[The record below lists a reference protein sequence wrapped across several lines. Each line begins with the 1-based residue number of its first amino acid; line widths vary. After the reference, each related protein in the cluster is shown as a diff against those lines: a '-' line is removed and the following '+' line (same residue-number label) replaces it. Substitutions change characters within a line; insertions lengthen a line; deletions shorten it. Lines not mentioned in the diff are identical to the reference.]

1 MKRKCTGSVLVLSLH
16 TLTMYVEIVQ
26 YVDGEI
32 EKNENTIIFRSFF
45 SVEKNDQRHQTSQSY
60 YHNKII
66 LVHNIKNIILE

>member
-45 SVEKNDQRHQTSQSY
+45 SVEKNDQRHQTSQSH
-60 YHNKII
+60 HNKTI